1 MKFVMPTWNKE
12 KESKANRKILSIP
25 QTCLQR
31 FCHVRRH
38 HETDRSPVISSRR
51 SSNVSRIRWRNWTL
65 YIIIEFIMQIQPSDG
80 SKYYNRMI
88 NVLQETGSKCFNRL
102 IRALILEGFYIEVLV
117 PPEGLSSGVSQRRL
131 FCYFF
136 RFLFFFFFFFYCFD
150 RCGMQRQAYPITVS
164 KRVVFSSVWQF

>member
-1 MKFVMPTWNKE
+1 
-12 KESKANRKILSIP
+12 
-25 QTCLQR
+25 
-31 FCHVRRH
+31 
-38 HETDRSPVISSRR
+38 
-51 SSNVSRIRWRNWTL
+51 
-65 YIIIEFIMQIQPSDG
+65 MQIQPSDG

-164 KRVVFSSVWQF
+164 KRVVFSSV